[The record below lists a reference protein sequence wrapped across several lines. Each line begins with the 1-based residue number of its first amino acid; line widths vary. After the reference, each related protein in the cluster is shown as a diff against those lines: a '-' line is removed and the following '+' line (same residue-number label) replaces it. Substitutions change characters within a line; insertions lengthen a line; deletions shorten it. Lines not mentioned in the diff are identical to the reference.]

1 MAYSETLIVNLA
13 LARIGAKRI
22 NDLTADTSLEAIQ
35 GRTHYEHTRDVL
47 LRSHLWRFAAAR
59 AELSEDTDT
68 PDFQWGHQFILP
80 SDFLRLGFLY
90 GTTASYAVEGQ
101 RLLTNDSSVDLV
113 YIKKVTDP
121 TEFDPLF
128 TEVLV
133 LQLAMKLL
141 MPLAQDK
148 VLRREIQDELARVM
162 SKARVVNLQETNTV
176 GRDDRNTWLDARN
189 R

>member
-22 NDLTADTSLEAIQ
+22 SDLAAGTSLEAIQ
-35 GRTHYEHTRDVL
+35 GRTHYEHTRDAL
-47 LRSHLWRFAAAR
+47 LRSHLWRFATAR

-80 SDFLRLGFLY
+80 ADFLRVGTLY
-90 GTTASYAVEGQ
+90 NTTASYAVEGQ
-101 RLLTNDSSVDLV
+101 RLLTDDSAVDLV
-113 YIKKVTDP
+113 YIRKVANP

-128 TEVLV
+128 VEVLV
-133 LQLAMKLL
+133 LKLAMAMV

-148 VLRREIQDELARVM
+148 VLRREIQDELAGVM
-162 SKARVVNLQETNTV
+162 SKARVVNLQEINTV
-176 GRDDRNTWLDARN
+176 GRDDRNTWLDARV
-189 R
+189 